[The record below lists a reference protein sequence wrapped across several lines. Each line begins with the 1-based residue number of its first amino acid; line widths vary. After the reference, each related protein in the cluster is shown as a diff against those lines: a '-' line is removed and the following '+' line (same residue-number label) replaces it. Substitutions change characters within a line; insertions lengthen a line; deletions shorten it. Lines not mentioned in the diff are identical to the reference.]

1 MADGIVRSKS
11 NENRPR
17 SHRTSMLVQPF
28 AQHEEIVQPL
38 AVIPQAVAVLTHQRA
53 KSGGVQPAAIAQALT
68 FRQLVAPRAGRPTG
82 EPHLERDGEGVLGS
96 PEQIGREK
104 SCQQRLEE
112 RLSSIPIQEPVVREP
127 QRDFQHFVVQQ
138 GRARCQAWGPGG
150 PVDLGPRTVAPSRST
165 PVGTVLRKRLRRSAV
180 RYQSYPPKPSS
191 PPSPVSTTVTCFL
204 VSRASNQTAS
214 AAESPNGSAQC
225 RTSAGRIS
233 SITGR

>member
-82 EPHLERDGEGVLGS
+82 EPHLERDGESVLGS

-112 RLSSIPIQEPVVREP
+112 RLSSIPIQEPVSGSP
-127 QRDFQHFVVQQ
+127 S
-138 GRARCQAWGPGG
+138 ANS
-150 PVDLGPRTVAPSRST
+150 RTSW
-165 PVGTVLRKRLRRSAV
+165 
-180 RYQSYPPKPSS
+180 SS
-191 PPSPVSTTVTCFL
+191 KGA
-204 VSRASNQTAS
+204 RASRLWAMVATSTLGIRQS
-214 AAESPNGSAQC
+214 A
-225 RTSAGRIS
+225 R
-233 SITGR
+233 